1 MIAGARRGVEK
12 AANWVPATMCQ
23 TRVCATTK
31 VINREE
37 TWEFDIPDPELP
49 IAMAKTRSDWHQ
61 KKTQVM
67 RGFVILLIAI

>member
-37 TWEFDIPDPELP
+37 TWEFDIPDTELP
-49 IAMAKTRSDWHQ
+49 MPWRKLEATETKRKPRSRE
-61 KKTQVM
+61 VS
-67 RGFVILLIAI
+67 